1 MPNEPVL
8 DPNAIEALR
17 AVSPD
22 DGGEFFRELV
32 DIFLQDTPK
41 RIAEIE
47 SALAVQNAPDLTRA
61 AHSIKGSSGNFGAMD
76 LHEIAW
82 RMEQSGKEQAY
93 PAVQALLPALQTEF
107 SRVKAALE
115 QLKLGA

>member
-1 MPNEPVL
+1 MTNQPLL

-22 DGGEFFRELV
+22 DGGAFFCELV

-47 SALAVQNAPDLTRA
+47 LSLATKNATDLTRA
-61 AHSIKGSSGNFGAMD
+61 AHSIKGSASNFGALALCD
-76 LHEIAW
+76 IAR
-82 RMEQSGKEQAY
+82 RMEQAGKDQTY
-93 PAVQALLPALQTEF
+93 PTVQTLLPALQTEF
-107 SRVKAALE
+107 TRVKAALE
-115 QLKLGA
+115 NLRLGK

>member
-32 DIFLQDTPK
+32 DIFLQDTPR

-47 SALAVQNAPDLTRA
+47 CALAAKNAPDLTRA
-61 AHSIKGSSGNFGAMD
+61 AHSIKGSSSNFGAKD
-76 LHEIAW
+76 LHDLAL

-93 PAVQALLPALQTEF
+93 PAVQDLLPAMQTEF
-107 SRVKAALE
+107 SRVKSALE
-115 QLKLGA
+115 HLKHEA

>member
-1 MPNEPVL
+1 MSNEPVL

-32 DIFLQDTPK
+32 DIFLQDTPR

-47 SALAVQNAPDLTRA
+47 STLAAKNAPDLTRA
-61 AHSIKGSSGNFGAMD
+61 AHSIKGSSSNFGAVA
-76 LHEIAW
+76 LHDVA
-82 RMEQSGKEQAY
+82 RSMEQAGKEQDY
-93 PAVQALLPALQTEF
+93 PTVQALLPAMQAEF

-115 QLKLGA
+115 QLNRGA